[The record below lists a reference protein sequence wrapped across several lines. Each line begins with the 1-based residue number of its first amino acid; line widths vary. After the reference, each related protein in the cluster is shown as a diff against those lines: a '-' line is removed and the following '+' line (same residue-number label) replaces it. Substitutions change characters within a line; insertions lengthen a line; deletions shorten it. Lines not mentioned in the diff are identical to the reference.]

1 MAPALR
7 LFLYWMVAAIAIAVA
22 FLYYEFNP
30 VEHAFFPPCLF
41 RQYTG
46 LHCPGCG
53 AQRALHQLLH
63 GNIREAF
70 RYNALL
76 LLMIPYVSLGFVLS
90 VRTHFRG
97 TGYETMPQAYSN
109 PRIIIGILI
118 VICLFWIFR
127 NIPVEPFSWL
137 APHD

>member
-1 MAPALR
+1 MVSTLR
-7 LFLYWMVAAIAIAVA
+7 LFLYWTVAAILVAVA
-22 FLYYEFNP
+22 FLYYQFNP

-41 RQYTG
+41 YKYTG

-63 GNIREAF
+63 GNLREAF

-76 LLMIPYVSLGFVLS
+76 ILMIPYICLGLVLSIRTNWLGLGF
-90 VRTHFRG
+90 
-97 TGYETMPQAYSN
+97 ETLPQAYRN
-109 PRIIIGILI
+109 PRIILGLLA

-127 NIPVEPFSWL
+127 NIPIAPFNWL
-137 APHD
+137 APQ